1 MNRLTTFTPDTA
13 TPAFRAIAPGSIGPV
28 PASIAPAGPVPASI
42 AIVTDAWHPQTNGV
56 VRTLSTT
63 CDTLRAWGHEVT
75 VISPEGYPSMP
86 APTYPEIRLALTA
99 PGAVGRQLAKIAPE
113 AVHIATEGPL
123 GFAARRYCLS
133 RKVPFT
139 TAYHTQFP
147 DYLAR
152 RTGLPAS
159 AFWPYIRWFHRPAKA
174 IMVATETI
182 RAQLRDQGLTQLSNW
197 SRGVD
202 LTCFSPHAPAPPEY
216 AGLQGPILLYVGRI
230 AVEKNIE
237 AFLACP
243 YPGTKVVVGDGPA
256 RAALAAK
263 FPDALFLG
271 KRTGT
276 DLAGCYAG
284 ADVFVFPSRTD
295 TFGLVMIEALACGTP
310 VAAFP
315 VAGPLDIVTDDVGA
329 LSEDLTRAIDAARYC
344 DRGRCTTYGAS
355 FSWEAATRQFL
366 SGLVALEEE
375 EAVSLQAIPAF

>member
-1 MNRLTTFTPDTA
+1 VNRLTTILPDT
-13 TPAFRAIAPGSIGPV
+13 GMPV
-28 PASIAPAGPVPASI
+28 PAPVHAPVQGPASI

-63 CDTLRAWGHEVT
+63 CDVLRGWGHEVT
-75 VISPEGYPSMP
+75 VISPETYPSIP

-99 PGAVGRQLAKIAPE
+99 PGAVGRRLAKIAPE

-123 GFAARRYCLS
+123 GLAARRYCL
-133 RKVPFT
+133 RRRVPFT

-159 AFWPYIRWFHRPAKA
+159 AFWPYIRWFHGPAQR

-182 RAQLRDQGLTQLSNW
+182 RAQLREQGLTHLTHW

-202 LTCFSPHAPAPPEY
+202 LACFSPDAPPPPEY

-256 RAALAAK
+256 RSALEAK
-263 FPDALFLG
+263 FPDARFLG
-271 KRTGT
+271 KKTGVE
-276 DLAGCYAG
+276 LAGCYAG

-315 VAGPLDIVTDDVGA
+315 VPGPLDIVTEAVGA
-329 LSEDLTRAIDAARYC
+329 MSEDLTRAIDAARYC
-344 DRGRCTTYGAS
+344 DRAACAAYGAS
-355 FSWEAATRQFL
+355 YSWDAATRQFL

-375 EAVSLQAIPAF
+375 EAVSLQTVPAF